1 MRLLQIASSFT
12 SKPIAQTLRPAI
24 VEAAIAD
31 DFGLT
36 QYAQVAEYMLGSAT
50 DSEDIVG
57 TLVLVRVEDW
67 LREDVKSPSFDAAN
81 FAEQARQKLRAR
93 IDEFVIQLGALARRG
108 KPVWFVACPSNGWIA
123 DKFKLEALCR
133 TQTNL
138 LVARARSLPQVT
150 IINWPTSWPADV
162 NDRSADRLGQ
172 IPFTLEAF
180 HQLGEFVGRQ
190 LARTFVRNVA
200 TDQSSLSEGSPE
212 LAAYLAGL
220 RVRVRLTPVDASD
233 RPHVDRLLRT
243 AAAFSLTGE
252 RPDISDA
259 EVDAFLAPGRSLLV
273 AVSDRLSDYGPSGVV
288 ASHKDGDSVVIDALA
303 LSCPVMGKQVEYG
316 LLSALAQI
324 AIRERF
330 PKLIFEYRSS
340 GRNQTM
346 LSFLRSIADAQSEI
360 RYVLPVDLAEPR
372 IQKATIAPGSW
383 SIELPTYLPPSNR
396 Q

>member
-12 SKPIAQTLRPAI
+12 SKPIAQTLRPAV

-36 QYAQVAEYMLGSAT
+36 QYAQVAEYMLGSAI

-93 IDEFVIQLGALARRG
+93 IDEFVNQLAALARHG
-108 KPVWFVACPSNGWIA
+108 KPVWFLACPSSGWIA
-123 DKFKLEALCR
+123 DKYKLEGLCR

-138 LVARARSLPQVT
+138 LTARARNLPQVT
-150 IINWPTSWPADV
+150 ILNWPTSWPADA
-162 NDRSADRLGQ
+162 NDRGADRLGQ
-172 IPFTLEAF
+172 IPFTPEAF

-288 ASHKDGDSVVIDALA
+288 ASHKDGDSVDIDALA

-346 LSFLRSIADAQSEI
+346 LSFLRSIADAQSDT